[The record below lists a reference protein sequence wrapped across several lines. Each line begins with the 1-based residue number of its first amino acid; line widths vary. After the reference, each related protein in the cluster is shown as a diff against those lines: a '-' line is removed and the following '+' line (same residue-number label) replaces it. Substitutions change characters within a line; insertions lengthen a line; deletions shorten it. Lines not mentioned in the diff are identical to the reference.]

1 MFNEFLKEI
10 LQTSNDKNLKNFKE
24 QSQRIHTYI
33 DKLKDKDIKIILKQI
48 GTIPECIQASS
59 SAEKLFSKSSD
70 IVLARAFAMLGLK
83 SKAITER
90 ADSAD
95 VVAQSVFHRYSL
107 VADAKC
113 FRLSRTA
120 KNQKDFKVS
129 TLSNWRGS
137 EHEFAVLVSP
147 YFQYPK
153 EESQI
158 YKLALDNNVCLLSWE
173 HISILL
179 ENNVAETQ
187 NLSLE
192 SIWDSSKMFARES
205 KVASAKECFIP
216 KVNKIVTKKLG
227 ISNDDFTQK
236 LKQYRAE
243 IVQRGGDEIAYCN
256 DKIESIKKLTREQAI
271 SELIKETK
279 LKEKISVIQSFILSL
294 GAMDK

>member
-1 MFNEFLKEI
+1 MFNEFLKEV

-24 QSQRIHTYI
+24 QSQHIHTYI
-33 DKLKDKDIKIILKQI
+33 DKLQDKDIKIILKQI

-70 IVLARAFAMLGLK
+70 IVLARAFVMLGLK

-129 TLSNWRGS
+129 TLSNWRGG

-243 IVQRGGDEIAYCN
+243 IVQRGGNEIAYCN

-271 SELIKETK
+271 GELIKETK
-279 LKEKISVIQSFILSL
+279 LKEKISVIQSFISSL

>member
-1 MFNEFLKEI
+1 
-10 LQTSNDKNLKNFKE
+10 
-24 QSQRIHTYI
+24 
-33 DKLKDKDIKIILKQI
+33 
-48 GTIPECIQASS
+48 
-59 SAEKLFSKSSD
+59 
-70 IVLARAFAMLGLK
+70 MLGLK

-95 VVAQSVFHRYSL
+95 VLAKSTFHRYSL

-158 YKLALDNNVCLLSWE
+158 YKLALDSNVCLLSWE

-179 ENNVAETQ
+179 ENN
-187 NLSLE
+187 
-192 SIWDSSKMFARES
+192 
-205 KVASAKECFIP
+205 
-216 KVNKIVTKKLG
+216 
-227 ISNDDFTQK
+227 
-236 LKQYRAE
+236 
-243 IVQRGGDEIAYCN
+243 
-256 DKIESIKKLTREQAI
+256 I
-271 SELIKETK
+271 SET
-279 LKEKISVIQSFILSL
+279 
-294 GAMDK
+294 

>member
-1 MFNEFLKEI
+1 MFNEFLAEI
-10 LQTSNDKNLKNFKE
+10 LQTSNDKNLKNFRE
-24 QSQRIHTYI
+24 QSQHILTYI
-33 DKLKDKDIKIILKQI
+33 DKLKDKDIKLILKQI

-70 IVLARAFAMLGLK
+70 IVLARAFTMLGLK

-95 VVAQSVFHRYSL
+95 VLSQSVFHRYSL

-158 YKLALDNNVCLLSWE
+158 YKLALDSNVCLLSWE

-179 ENNVAETQ
+179 ENNIAETQ

-205 KVASAKECFIP
+205 KIASAKECFIP
-216 KVNKIVTKKLG
+216 KVNKIVAKKLG
-227 ISNDDFTQK
+227 ITNDEFIQN

-256 DKIESIKKLTREQAI
+256 DKIENIKKLTREQAI
-271 SELIKETK
+271 SEIIKETK
-279 LKEKISVIQSFILSL
+279 LKEKISVIQSFISSL